1 MDYSHD
7 LNFLKAGSYTHI
19 AGIDEAGRGALAG
32 PLVVAAVIL
41 DYWKPIL
48 GLNDSKQLS
57 AGARDK
63 LFEEIVDSAIA
74 YSIIELSAARVDEIN
89 ILQASLEGF
98 VKAFAALNPRADFA
112 LIDGRDVPAAMSG
125 KAMAIVKG
133 DGIHPCIAAASILAK
148 VHRDRL
154 LTTLDS
160 RYPEYGFARHKGYGT
175 ALHYQALATFG
186 ACKEHRRTYRLF

>member
-7 LNFLKAGSYTHI
+7 LNFLKAGSHTHI

-41 DYWKPIL
+41 DYEKPIS

-57 AGARDK
+57 ASIRDK
-63 LFEEIVDSAIA
+63 LYEKIVDSAIA
-74 YSIIELSAARVDEIN
+74 FSIIEVSAARVDEIN

-98 VKAFAALNPRADFA
+98 VKAFAALSPRADFA
-112 LIDGRDVPAAMSG
+112 LIDGRDVPSAMSG
-125 KAMAIVKG
+125 KALAIVKG
-133 DGIHPCIAAASILAK
+133 DGKHPCIAAASILAK

-154 LTTLDS
+154 LTKLDT

-175 ALHYQALATFG
+175 ARHYRALATFG
-186 ACKEHRRTYRLF
+186 ACIEHRRTYRLF

>member
-19 AGIDEAGRGALAG
+19 AGIDESGRGALAG

-41 DYWKPIL
+41 DYEKPIL
-48 GLNDSKQLS
+48 GLNDSKQL
-57 AGARDK
+57 GARIRNK
-63 LFEEIVDSAIA
+63 MYEEIVTSAIA
-74 YSIIELSAARVDEIN
+74 FGIIELSAARVDEIN